1 LVPSPFVHPDQ
12 NRHEVLMG
20 SNTRFGLVLVT
31 ACALIYGWELWS
43 GSGHAAWLIA
53 AVVLAAITLTVPRV
67 LEPLKKLW
75 LKFGGLLHVVVSP
88 VLIALFYYTVVTPIG
103 LCLQLFGMDPLRLK
117 RNQATYW
124 VEREPPGPEPRT
136 MTEVY

>member
-1 LVPSPFVHPDQ
+1 MG
-12 NRHEVLMG
+12 NEVGMG
-20 SNTRFGLVLVT
+20 INTRVGLVLVA
-31 ACALIYGWELWS
+31 ACSLVYTWGLWS
-43 GSGHAAWLIA
+43 GVARTGWLVA
-53 AVVLAAITLTVPRV
+53 AVILLAITLTVPRV

-88 VLIALFYYTVVTPIG
+88 VLLALFYYTVVTPIG
-103 LCLQLFGMDPLRLK
+103 LTMQLFGMDPLRLK
-117 RNQATYW
+117 RDRTTYW